1 MEREGNVCIFFIMC
15 WYIDE
20 CLRTLRVGVHGFF
33 KKSEK
38 KRDAL
43 RIIVACKSGENVLH
57 VDTTYLYHQNT
68 YD

>member
-33 KKSEK
+33 NPKKNDMLIK
-38 KRDAL
+38 
-43 RIIVACKSGENVLH
+43 IIVACKSGENVLH
-57 VDTTYLYHQNT
+57 VDTT
-68 YD
+68 